1 MTNHKQNNIIK
12 PKNYILQGP
21 TVIQIQEAD
30 IPYTFF
36 TSDLHIQHKNIL
48 HFTRRGSAFADV
60 DDMNAKLLDNINNT
74 LPAKSSEH
82 IIRLFHCGDLFFGNK
97 SQSCEKLEY
106 IQNAIKDSVNE
117 VYAVVGNHDVNNI
130 LTYHT
135 MIPVFGFNTT
145 DIHCNTQWFWNNMF
159 IVEILRNTKVISR
172 FTVSHFP
179 MDEFHGKFN
188 IHGHLHSE
196 PGTRPGDAENQAII
210 DKYRNTGTHF
220 DCGVDNNNY
229 IPVSLADIMENK
241 TSITINHGL
250 IWQYTKPQ

>member
-1 MTNHKQNNIIK
+1 MENHKQNNIIK

-48 HFTRRGSAFADV
+48 HFTKRGSIFSDV
-60 DDMNAKLLDNINNT
+60 EDMNTKLLDNINQT
-74 LPAKSSEH
+74 LPNKSPEH
-82 IIRLFHCGDLFFGNK
+82 TIRLFHCGDLFFGNK
-97 SQSCEKLEY
+97 SQSCEKLKY
-106 IQNAIKDSVNE
+106 IQDTIKDSVDE

-130 LTYHT
+130 LSYHT
-135 MIPVFGFNTT
+135 MIPVFAYNTT
-145 DIHCNTQWFWNNMF
+145 DVYCNKQWFWNNMF
-159 IVEILRNTKVISR
+159 IVEIIRGTKVISR

-196 PGTRPGDAENQAII
+196 PGNRGDNSENQEII
-210 DKYRNTGTHF
+210 NKYRKTGLHF

-229 IPVSLADIMENK
+229 NPVSLADIMENK
-241 TSITINHGL
+241 TSITFNHGV
-250 IWQYTKPQ
+250 IWQYIRSE